1 MRVRNGGAFGL
12 PRLFLAA
19 FLAIATI
26 PGVLPGFDARPLDAR
41 TRDHARYLE
50 SPLPYADAR
59 RLFTSLAPDQLP
71 ADLRDL
77 SDADRAARWPAWL
90 DRQDRAIRER
100 LQRGD
105 EDTVVL
111 WMALGTSFTREPRVT
126 DVLAAPPDDGAALV
140 KVAQARA
147 RDFVAAL
154 ASKAAGE
161 RAGFARQL
169 LAERGVR
176 VDDDVSRRAA
186 EQYVLQR
193 FGVLLKEQRELAAR
207 LQSARQAGD
216 ASAEFAAR
224 STLFRDRGL
233 SLDTSL
239 PPNLAIRD
247 ALTSLRDRDLLA
259 RGGIARAAVIGP
271 GLDFADKDAGFDFYP
286 LQTVQPFALF
296 EILVRLGLADRARL
310 QITAFDLSPRILQ
323 HVSLART
330 RATRG
335 ERYPIV
341 LPFDNRPWTG
351 EARQFWKE
359 FGAIIGTPMTDVTA
373 PAGLAV
379 QARGVRVAPE
389 IVLRVTPVDLNVV
402 TQRADGDAFDLIVAT
417 NVLVYYGVFEQALAL
432 ANVESMLKPGGF
444 LLSNTALP
452 ELPGSKLRSVGY
464 STTVYSDR
472 PGDGDHVVW
481 YQRQ

>member
-19 FLAIATI
+19 FLATATI
-26 PGVLPGFDARPLDAR
+26 PGH
-41 TRDHARYLE
+41 TRYLE
-50 SPLPYADAR
+50 SPIPYADAR
-59 RLFTSLAPDQLP
+59 RLFTSLAADQLP

-77 SDADRAARWPAWL
+77 SDKDRAAHWPAWL

-111 WMALGTSFTREPRVT
+111 WMALGTSFTREPRLT
-126 DVLAAPPDDGAALV
+126 DVLAASPDDGAALV

-147 RDFVAAL
+147 RDFVTAL

-207 LQSARQAGD
+207 LRTARQAGD
-216 ASAEFAAR
+216 ASAEFAAS
-224 STLFRDRGL
+224 STMFRDRGL

-247 ALTSLRDRDLLA
+247 ALTSLRDRDRLA

-310 QITAFDLSPRILQ
+310 QITAFDLSPRIQQ
-323 HVSLART
+323 HLTLART

-341 LPFDNRPWTG
+341 LPFDTRPWTG

-402 TQRADGDAFDLIVAT
+402 TQRADGDPFDLIVAT

-432 ANVESMLKPGGF
+432 ANIESMLRPGGL

-452 ELPGSKLRSVGY
+452 ELPGSKMRSVGY
-464 STTVYSDR
+464 STTVYSER

>member
-1 MRVRNGGAFGL
+1 MRARHGGAFGL
-12 PRLFLAA
+12 PRVFLVAV
-19 FLAIATI
+19 LIATTPGVI
-26 PGVLPGFDARPLDAR
+26 PGFGAHPFDAEPRYHTRSLD
-41 TRDHARYLE
+41 
-50 SPLPYADAR
+50 SSIPYAHIR
-59 RLFTSLAPDQLP
+59 HLFTALAPDRLP
-71 ADLRDL
+71 PDLRDL
-77 SDADRAARWPAWL
+77 SDADRATQWPAWL
-90 DRQDRAIRER
+90 DRQDRVSRER

-105 EDTVVL
+105 EDTVVV

-126 DVLAAPPDDGAALV
+126 DVLAASPDDGAALV

-154 ASKAAGE
+154 ASKTAGE

-176 VDDDVSRRAA
+176 VDDDLSRRAA

-207 LQSARQAGD
+207 LRTARQAGD

-224 STLFRDRGL
+224 STLFQDRGL

-247 ALTSLRDRDLLA
+247 ALASLRDRDLLA
-259 RGGIARAAVIGP
+259 RGGIVRAAVIGP

-286 LQTVQPFALF
+286 LQTVQPVALF

-310 QITAFDLSPRILQ
+310 HITAFDLSPRIQQ
-323 HVSLART
+323 HLSLART

-351 EARQFWKE
+351 DARQFWKE
-359 FGAIIGTPMTDVTA
+359 FGASIGTPMADVTA
-373 PAGLAV
+373 PDGLAV

-389 IVLRVTPVDLNVV
+389 IVLRITPVDLNVV
-402 TQRADGDAFDLIVAT
+402 TKRADGDPFDLIVAT

-432 ANVESMLKPGGF
+432 ANIESMLKPGGL

-452 ELPGSKLRSVGY
+452 ELPGAKMRSVGY